1 MPLRLPPLSPL
12 RFFEAAGRLRSFRL
26 AADELNV
33 TPSAVSHG
41 IAGLEEYLGVQ
52 LFERNPR
59 GLSLTPAGAD
69 YLAYVSEA
77 FSVLALGMRRLPPP
91 RGRVLLSLTCAPTF
105 ASRWLLP
112 RLASFRARWPD
123 VDLSLDTSPRQA
135 GFPADGFDFAI
146 RMSRTPAAGP
156 AWTRL
161 FAERLVPL
169 CSPAY
174 RDTLAATDG
183 GYDVRRAVL
192 IHVPA
197 ASEEWQDWIQAT
209 GIEGMAPSGA
219 LHVDRLDLA
228 FEAAAAGLGVA
239 LGRRPLVDD
248 EIAAGTL
255 VPAGPAVD
263 AETAYW
269 LVARDGAEKEPALA
283 GFRDWLLEEMDEMV
297 RPQG

>member
-12 RFFEAAGRLRSFRL
+12 RFFEAAGRLQSFRL
-26 AADELNV
+26 AAAELKV

-52 LFERNPR
+52 LFDRGPR

-77 FSVLALGMRRLPPP
+77 LAVLAVGTRRLPAP
-91 RGRVLLSLTCAPTF
+91 RARPGLSLTCAPTF
-105 ASRWLLP
+105 ASRWLVP
-112 RLASFRARWPD
+112 RLAAFRARWPD
-123 VDLSLDTSPRQA
+123 VDVSLDTSPRQA
-135 GFPADGFDFAI
+135 GFPTDGFDFAI
-146 RMSRTPAAGP
+146 RMSRTAAAGP

-174 RDTLAATDG
+174 RDSLCGPG
-183 GYDVRRAVL
+183 GDADLRRAVL

-197 ASEEWQDWIQAT
+197 ASEEWQDWLQAT
-209 GIEGMAPSGA
+209 GLENMEPAGTMR
-219 LHVDRLDLA
+219 VDRLDLA
-228 FEAAAAGLGVA
+228 FEAAVAGLGVA

-255 VPAGPAVD
+255 VAAGPTID

-269 LVARDGAEKEPALA
+269 LVARDGADQEPALA
-283 GFRDWLLEEMDEMV
+283 GFRLWLLDEMSGSV
-297 RPQG
+297 RT